1 MTNEGGEMP
10 MEKIKNMPI
19 ILYSTHCP
27 QCIILENMLKE
38 LNISYIENNDTETM
52 IEMGFKSVPMLQVN
66 DKIMNMKDAM
76 AWINNYK
83 NTEGLE

>member
-1 MTNEGGEMP
+1 MTNEGGEILVKKM
-10 MEKIKNMPI
+10 KNIPI

-52 IEMGFKSVPMLQVN
+52 IDMGFKSVPMLQVG
-66 DKIMNMKDAM
+66 DQIMNMKEAM
-76 AWINNYK
+76 AWIKEYNNM
-83 NTEGLE
+83 ED